1 MNENIKKCVDARVDF
16 FDKYYTVPENLK
28 GQVDE
33 FIEEIM
39 EMKQVY
45 EQDFFDSQT
54 DSSWSDF
61 DTGYQA

>member
-1 MNENIKKCVDARVDF
+1 M
-16 FDKYYTVPENLK
+16 
-28 GQVDE
+28 DE

-39 EMKQVY
+39 EMKQIY